1 MIRWRMLLS
10 VTAAIQDH
18 VPQDRAPSVET
29 VRVKLPPSFSPTN
42 PTHAAAVTN
51 KVNEAHGGG
60 FALSHIDGEYA
71 VLTRRSYTTEV
82 VRGAD
87 DSFFVKLPN
96 GTKPTDGDRM
106 AATLQE
112 QHPGY
117 YLTRFDPHNGK
128 AGLTRLADDEVRCR
142 EAVAGV
148 IGAKPWDVTVA
159 KTPDGGYLLGLTN
172 KYVPSKH
179 DEKLAE
185 VATRVV
191 GKFGWYVET
200 DPARLTAKIVPSDP
214 PTFPEIIPLDLSKL
228 GKGNP
233 FRSPFG
239 LKLPALGQ
247 VAKEPIEVDWKSQAF
262 ALVSGLPGAGKTIA
276 LNALLAHQFSSGAQV
291 AILDDKAKSTDFLWA
306 KPYVRDGGWGCDGLR
321 SSITALALVYAE
333 GQRRAEVL
341 KTTGYTNW
349 LDMPETQRFAPIFVV
364 VDEVSALLVTE
375 RLPAG
380 VDKKLPEVQ
389 EVIEENRLKFK
400 LQRLIFKTVAELRFV
415 GVRMVLS
422 TQVTNTNT
430 GLPPTLKALIGH
442 KILQGTNPSKTQ
454 RQQAFNVEANVPEV
468 PENLRG
474 GGLVAKGVGAAE
486 LEAQAP
492 AIYKGFYSTTDSL
505 VERFRELGLPTTS
518 RPEPTEAEMNEY
530 CPVGD
535 LNDEEPEPDILGT
548 DRTPSGKP
556 LDPKYGPTAVY
567 DDDGRPLK
575 GAAAAARASKV
586 LAAVSDAPGPLCPSC
601 DSPIRPNGE
610 CGCSW

>member
-1 MIRWRMLLS
+1 MLQSMS
-10 VTAAIQDH
+10 VSVQDT
-18 VPQDRAPSVET
+18 VAQDRGPSVET
-29 VRVKLPPSFSPTN
+29 VRVKLPAAFSPTN
-42 PTHAAAVTN
+42 PAHANAVTN

-60 FALSHIDGEYA
+60 FTLSHIEGEYA
-71 VLTRRSYTTEV
+71 VLVRRSVTTEV
-82 VRGAD
+82 VRGGD

-96 GTKPTDGDRM
+96 GTKPTDGDKM

-112 QHPGY
+112 QHPGF
-117 YLTRFDPHNGK
+117 YLTKFDPHNGR
-128 AGLTRLADDEVRCR
+128 AGLTRLSGDEVRCR

-179 DEKLAE
+179 DDKLNE
-185 VATRVV
+185 VAVAVV
-191 GKFGWYVET
+191 GRFGWYVEA
-200 DPARLTAKIVPSDP
+200 DPAKLTARIIPSDP
-214 PTFPEIIPLDLSKL
+214 PTFPEVIHLDLKKL
-228 GKGNP
+228 GKGDP

-239 LKLPALGQ
+239 LKLPPLGQ
-247 VAKEPIEVDWKSQAF
+247 VAKDPIEVDWKAQAF
-262 ALVSGLPGAGKTIA
+262 AMVSGLPGSGKTIT
-276 LNALLAHQFSSGAQV
+276 LNALLAHQFSCGAQV
-291 AILDDKAKSTDFLWA
+291 VILDDKAKSTDFQWA
-306 KPYVRDGGWGCDGLR
+306 KPFVRDGGWGCDGLR

-333 GQRRAEVL
+333 GQRRAELL
-341 KTTGYTNW
+341 KERGYTNW
-349 LDMPETQRFAPIFVV
+349 LDMPASERFDAIFIV

-454 RQQAFNVEANVPEV
+454 RQQSFNVEANVPEV

-492 AIYKGFYSTTDSL
+492 TIYKGLYSTTEAL
-505 VERFRELGLPTTS
+505 VDRLRELGVRTTS
-518 RPEPTEAEMNEY
+518 RPEPTEAEMIEF

-535 LNDEEPEPDILGT
+535 LDDEEPEPDILGS

-556 LDPKYGPTAVY
+556 LDPKYGPSTTF
-567 DDDGRPLK
+567 DDDGRPLR
-575 GAAAAARASKV
+575 GAAAAARASKQ
-586 LAAVSDAPGPLCPSC
+586 LAASAPGPQCPSC
-601 DSPIRPNGE
+601 GKPIQADGT